1 MPVMYEEIVSSLFQ
15 TISGNPALLE
25 RKVPEMVAF
34 LQEQL
39 RQGKTSNSGGA
50 EGQGT
55 GNKVTDQEASFADV
69 ITKQFG
75 FQILPKK
82 AESLDSGLYYKYQ
95 LKGSQQSLD
104 FGLYEY
110 EGGVV
115 KHETIVDLK
124 HTNSKKFYLN
134 DGWFEK
140 DVIYIISW
148 NTGTKKNP
156 VLRAHIVLGQDI
168 YTPEE
173 QACME
178 ELIAFKRSKNTETKN
193 VGSLYPYIRFANQY
207 SCERFTPEAASA
219 HLNSVLA
226 TI

>member
-1 MPVMYEEIVSSLFQ
+1 MPVMYKEIVSSLVQ
-15 TISGNPALLE
+15 TISGNAALLE

-34 LQEQL
+34 LQEQM
-39 RQGKTSNSGGA
+39 RQGKSSHGGGA

-55 GNKVTDQEASFADV
+55 GNKVTDQEACFADV

-75 FQILPKK
+75 FQILPKD
-82 AESLDSGLYYKYQ
+82 AQSIESGLYYKYQ

-115 KHETIVDLK
+115 KNQTIVDLK

-140 DVIYIISW
+140 GVIYIINW

-156 VLRAHIVLGQDI
+156 ILRAHIVLGQDI

-207 SCERFTPEAASA
+207 SCERFTSETATA

-226 TI
+226 NI